1 MAFRLDIYSPPA
13 SGDSYIIYVYV
24 YVYVYI
30 YISEYQILLFSIDES
45 VYSPLSI
52 NNHTT
57 YFTFIIRNLIG
68 QCTQN
73 LARQLHPSR
82 QNMT

>member
-30 YISEYQILLFSIDES
+30 SEYQILLFSIDES
-45 VYSPLSI
+45 VCSPLSI

-57 YFTFIIRNLIG
+57 YFTFKIRNLIG

-73 LARQLHPSR
+73 LARPLHPSR

>member
-1 MAFRLDIYSPPA
+1 MAFRLDIYSPLA

-24 YVYVYI
+24 YV

-73 LARQLHPSR
+73 LARPLHPSR